1 MIYWFTGQSGHG
13 KTILGNKLFELLK
26 TEKRNWRKSV
36 FHIDEDNLESSDITS
51 IQTIAKYIHD
61 SGCDVVVSSVS
72 PQKNLR
78 EEFKSKLGKHIQEI
92 YVYRTNSTD
101 STPYEQPTENF
112 FAIDTTRLGID
123 SSFNKLVNYLTQ
135 SDKL

>member
-1 MIYWFTGQSGHG
+1 
-13 KTILGNKLFELLK
+13 LFELLK

-61 SGCDVVVSSVS
+61 SGCDVVVSSIS

-78 EEFKSKLGKHIQEI
+78 EEFKSKLGKNIQEI

-101 STPYEQPTENF
+101 STLYEQPTENF
-112 FAIDTTRLGID
+112 FAIDTTRSGID